1 LYTSHDFVQNFQE
14 EFFRIEKEKFDNKK
28 DLTNKKA
35 NVITR
40 NYPLKAEELR
50 KKTKT

>member
-1 LYTSHDFVQNFQE
+1 LYTSHDFVQNFPGRVFE
-14 EFFRIEKEKFDNKK
+14 LEKEKFDNKK

-50 KKTKT
+50 KN